1 MTPDRFFCFALFSLV
16 LLFTG
21 CSKEEAPPPH
31 VVFILADDMGYSDL
45 GSYGAEIIRTPNL
58 DRLAEN
64 GLRFTNFY
72 NTGRCWPTRNSLMSG
87 YYPHQVLS
95 DPLEGMDYRQTEV
108 RAVNE
113 TWLPSLLQ
121 EAGYRCYHSG
131 KWHLIRHFPEH
142 YQYSHSEVGFN
153 HSYRTQDG
161 RHLRPR
167 QLWEDGKEIGLPGTD
182 EEYEASLAIVDHA
195 VKYLEE
201 HHRDH
206 PGTPFF
212 QYIAF
217 IAPHFPLQALQED
230 IDLYREK
237 FLIGWDTIRDL
248 RAENRQQLGFST
260 HGLHPLEPER
270 FAPWNLTPE
279 ELKDQIDLH
288 ETGRAVSWDE
298 LTPRQQQFQAM
309 KMAIHAAMITR
320 MDREVGRYLEA
331 LERLGYLENTVVFF
345 CSDNGASTEIMNRA
359 EKHLIGSVPGSADSY
374 LCLGPGWSTAA
385 NTPFRLHKTWVHEGG
400 IAAPLIVHWPGGIH
414 QGGAFRKVPS
424 HIIDIAP
431 TILELAG
438 SNPGHLDGRATHP
451 GISLAPCLREDRM
464 TERPPIFF
472 HHEKKKALRHGNW
485 KITTIEENGE
495 WELYDLS
502 ADRGE
507 TRDLSSTRPDK
518 LEELVGL
525 WEQQRSEI
533 ARQLTEAP
541 SPGQQSTVPTR
552 IEVHK

>member
-1 MTPDRFFCFALFSLV
+1 MITTLPV
-16 LLFTG
+16 LTG
-21 CSKEEAPPPH
+21 CSEKETPPPH
-31 VVFILADDMGYSDL
+31 LVFILADDMGYSDL

-58 DRLAEN
+58 DRLAED
-64 GLRFTNFY
+64 GLRFTDFY
-72 NTGRCWPTRNSLMSG
+72 NTGRCWPTRTSLMSG

-95 DPLEGMDYRQTEV
+95 DPLEGLDYQAQEV

-113 TWLPSLLQ
+113 SWLPALLK

-131 KWHLIRHFPEH
+131 KWHLFRRIPEH
-142 YQYSHSEVGFN
+142 YQYTHTEVGFD

-167 QLWEDGKEIGLPGTD
+167 QLWEDGKEAILPGPGET
-182 EEYEASLAIVDHA
+182 YEASVAIVDHA
-195 VKYLEE
+195 IQYLEE

-212 QYIAF
+212 QYLAF
-217 IAPHFPLQALQED
+217 IAPHFPLQALRED
-230 IDLYREK
+230 IDHYREK
-237 FLIGWDTIRDL
+237 FLMGWDEVREL
-248 RAENRQQLGFST
+248 RMENRKQMGFT
-260 HGLHPLEPER
+260 DHPLHPPEPER

-279 ELKDQIDLH
+279 ELVEQIDPH
-288 ETGRAVSWDE
+288 ETGRAVPWDE
-298 LTPRQQQFQAM
+298 LTPPQQEFQAM
-309 KMAIHAAMITR
+309 KMAIHAAMVSR

-331 LERLGYLENTVVFF
+331 LERMGYLENTVIFF

-359 EKHLIGSVPGSADSY
+359 DKHTIGSVPGSADSY

-400 IAAPLIVHWPGGIH
+400 IATPLIVHWPEGIDEH
-414 QGGAFRKVPS
+414 GAFREIPS

-438 SNPGHLDGRATHP
+438 SDPSRLDGRATHP
-451 GISLAPCLREDRM
+451 GISLVPSLAEDRL
-464 TERPPIFF
+464 TGRPPIFF

-485 KITTIEENGE
+485 KITTIEENGP

-502 ADRGE
+502 GDRGE
-507 TRDLSSTRPDK
+507 TEDLSASEPER
-518 LEELVGL
+518 LEELTGL
-525 WEQQRSEI
+525 WEKQRAAIE
-533 ARQLTEAP
+533 AQLTQKTPP
-541 SPGQQSTVPTR
+541 STESRSG
-552 IEVHK
+552 I